1 MKFQIF
7 ILKNHY
13 DILYKTFMCAK
24 RFRIW
29 FDKVDRNIRVYD
41 RSKYLT
47 LFIPEIYDTIYDRT
61 RYLISPKVVLDITLT
76 IILLESELIKY
87 NSLPI

>member
-29 FDKVDRNIRVYD
+29 LDKVDRNIRVYD

-61 RYLISPKVVLDITLT
+61 IYLISPKSGIR
-76 IILLESELIKY
+76 Y
-87 NSLPI
+87 NIDHNIARIRID

>member
-47 LFIPEIYDTIYDRT
+47 SFIPEIYDTIYDRT
-61 RYLISPKVVLDITLT
+61 RYLISPKSGIR
-76 IILLESELIKY
+76 Y
-87 NSLPI
+87 NIDHNIARIRID